1 MAFTLKIYHIVQHN
15 CRSLVLFA
23 CQITQGVRHKINL
36 VYLLQAS
43 KHVPHN
49 PLGEIRPV
57 IEYQWCTLVA

>member
-1 MAFTLKIYHIVQHN
+1 MTAGLSFYLHVK
-15 CRSLVLFA
+15 
-23 CQITQGVRHKINL
+23 ITQVLKHKINL

-57 IEYQWCTLVA
+57 IEYQWCASVA

>member
-1 MAFTLKIYHIVQHN
+1 MALTLEIFHTVPYDAG
-15 CRSLVLFA
+15 SLVLFA
-23 CQITQGVRHKINL
+23 CKITQVLRHEINP